1 VSGRRRVC
9 RGVCRAV
16 VLAGA
21 LAVLA
26 GCPFS
31 SDKPLSDPA
40 KAAPDPALVG
50 TWRAVD
56 PESGEVNLVHILAF
70 NDHEMIALTP
80 GSDPGKTSAMR
91 MFATKIGSEM
101 FLNVQELGG
110 SGWLFASYRVQDD
123 TLRMK
128 IVDDELFKD
137 RQFASS
143 EQLRAFV
150 AASLGDPRLYAA
162 ADDTPTE
169 MILTRVPP
177 KS

>member
-1 VSGRRRVC
+1 
-9 RGVCRAV
+9 
-16 VLAGA
+16 
-21 LAVLA
+21 
-26 GCPFS
+26 
-31 SDKPLSDPA
+31 
-40 KAAPDPALVG
+40 
-50 TWRAVD
+50 
-56 PESGEVNLVHILAF
+56 
-70 NDHEMIALTP
+70 
-80 GSDPGKTSAMR
+80 

-101 FLNVQELGG
+101 FLNVQELGAGG